1 MLISPPEAHFMHRY
15 PIKAGALPRFRRR
28 VAALALLSLA
38 AGTTTALAASPA
50 LAAVACDV
58 TYTTN
63 DWQGGFTANVTVKNL
78 GDPLT
83 GWTLGFSFPTT
94 TQKVT
99 QGWSATWAQ
108 SGQAVTAKN
117 LDWNGNLATGAS

>member
-1 MLISPPEAHFMHRY
+1 MRVNSRRHAWRNR
-15 PIKAGALPRFRRR
+15 AATTAALL
-28 VAALALLSLA
+28 VAAAGLATGQA
-38 AGTTTALAASPA
+38 ATAH
-50 LAAVACDV
+50 AAVACDV
-58 TYTTN
+58 AYTTN
-63 DWQGGFTANVTVKNL
+63 DWQGGFTASVTVKNL

-94 TQKVT
+94 TQQLT

-117 LDWNGNLATGAS
+117 